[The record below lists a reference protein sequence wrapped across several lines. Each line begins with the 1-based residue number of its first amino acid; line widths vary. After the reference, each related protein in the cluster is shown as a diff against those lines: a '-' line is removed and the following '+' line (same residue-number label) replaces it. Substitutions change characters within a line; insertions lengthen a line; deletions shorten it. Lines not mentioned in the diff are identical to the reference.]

1 MSERSIDNWNE
12 HAMQDLFCMEAEAQC
27 AVLLQG
33 LQKLALAAETDMA
46 PLLKAAQA
54 IDSAAWMAERERE
67 GALAK
72 AIGKRLQA
80 IEQGEWQVDAACL
93 EDLSGAVSRLQ
104 ALAAERMPAGGMGE
118 EDEALLARLTQ
129 APGGN
134 DTAPET
140 ESAGEEETPAPGATE
155 DSPAGAPAAEAP
167 ATEPASSAQEDRSML
182 ELFAVEVEVQSAILT
197 GGLLELE
204 QDPGQTGRLE
214 ELMRA
219 AHSIK
224 GAARMVD
231 VSPAVRIAHVMED
244 CFVAAQK
251 GELAFTGEHIDV
263 LLAGVDMLA
272 LIARE
277 GSAAVTEE
285 EVTALAGAL
294 EAVLAGGPAAAPPA
308 EKLAA
313 PAKKAA
319 PPVKKP
325 VQENTASAPP
335 ADPQA
340 GAAEEKPA
348 APAPKPAA
356 GDAAIRVSAENLNR
370 LMGLA
375 GEVQV
380 VSQGLQPF
388 NDALLHLKQ
397 RQAEVISV
405 LDRLGNVIEGDE
417 YVCNLLT
424 DAQQRMANCREMLTG
439 QISELDDYACRSQG
453 LAARLN
459 REVVSSR
466 MRPFMDGARGFQRM
480 VRDVA
485 RSLGKQVDFVIRG
498 QNTPVDRDIL
508 EKIEAPLNHL
518 LRNAIDHG
526 IEDPA
531 EREQAGKP
539 ARASLVLEAQHSAGM
554 LSIRVEDDGR
564 GIDLEHLR
572 RKIVSKKMVSEKM
585 AAQMMESELM
595 EFLFL
600 PGFSTRDDVTEI
612 SGRGVGLDVVHSV
625 VQEMRG
631 VVRATSTPGKGM
643 CFHMQ
648 LPLTLSVIR
657 ALLVEV
663 AGEPWAFPL
672 ARIEHTLKLSRERI
686 EQNEGRQFFTH
697 GHQHVGLVSAHQ
709 ILEMPAPENEAEEL
723 PVVILGERMSGYG
736 VVVDRFLG
744 ERNLVV
750 QPLDPRLGK
759 IRDISSGAILDDGT
773 LCLILDVDDMLR
785 SIDIIV
791 SGGRL
796 DRISRA
802 AEASEQK
809 EGKRIL
815 VVDDSITVREV
826 ERGMLEAK
834 GYVVEVAVDG
844 MDGWNAVRTGQ
855 YDLVISDIDM
865 PRMNGFELVGKL
877 KQDPVLKSMP
887 VMIVSYKDREEDRL
901 RGLEAGADYYLT
913 KGSFHDET
921 LLDAVRDLIG
931 EA

>member
-67 GALAK
+67 GALAR

-104 ALAAERMPAGGMGE
+104 TLAAERMPAGGMSE
-118 EDEALLARLTQ
+118 EDEALLARLAR

-134 DTAPET
+134 GAVPET
-140 ESAGEEETPAPGATE
+140 DSAGEEETPAPGVTE
-155 DSPAGAPAAEAP
+155 DSPAADPP
-167 ATEPASSAQEDRSML
+167 ATEPASSAPEDRSML

-285 EVTALAGAL
+285 EVAALAGAL
-294 EAVLAGGPAAAPPA
+294 EAVLAGGPAPAVKKPAPPA
-308 EKLAA
+308 
-313 PAKKAA
+313 KKSA
-319 PPVKKP
+319 PPAR
-325 VQENTASAPP
+325 ENTASPPP

-348 APAPKPAA
+348 TPAPKPAA
-356 GDAAIRVSAENLNR
+356 AEAKRDAAIRVSAENLNR

-466 MRPFMDGARGFQRM
+466 MRPFMDGAQGFQRM

-508 EKIEAPLNHL
+508 ERIEAPLNHL

-572 RKIVSKKMVSEKM
+572 RKIVSRKMVSEKM

-672 ARIEHTLKLSRERI
+672 ARIEHTLKLPRERI

-759 IRDISSGAILDDGT
+759 IRDVSSGAILDDGS

-802 AEASEQK
+802 AETGEQK